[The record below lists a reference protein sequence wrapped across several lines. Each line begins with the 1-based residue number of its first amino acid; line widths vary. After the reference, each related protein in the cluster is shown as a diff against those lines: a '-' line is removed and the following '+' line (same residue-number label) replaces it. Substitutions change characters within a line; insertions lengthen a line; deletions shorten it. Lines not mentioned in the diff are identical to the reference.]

1 MANPI
6 TAPYFPRSNAKTDL
20 PQPPVDLLS
29 EDESVSSDSSADLDD
44 GAMASSG
51 DQGTKGTGSAG

>member
-6 TAPYFPRSNAKTDL
+6 TAPYFPRSSAKNDL
-20 PQPPVDLLS
+20 PNTPVELLS
-29 EDESVSSDSSADLDD
+29 DDDSGSSDSSMDTDE

-51 DQGTKGTGSAG
+51 DAGTKGTGSAG